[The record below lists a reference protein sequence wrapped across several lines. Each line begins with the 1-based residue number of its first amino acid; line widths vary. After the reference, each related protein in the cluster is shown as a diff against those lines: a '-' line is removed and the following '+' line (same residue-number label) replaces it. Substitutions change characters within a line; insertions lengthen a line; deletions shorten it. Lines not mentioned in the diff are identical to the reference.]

1 MEAILLHLVIDV
13 PMEGRVRDRPNIGA
27 KENVHGILIVIL
39 SADV

>member
-13 PMEGRVRDRPNIGA
+13 PTEGKVRDRLNIGA
-27 KENVHGILIVIL
+27 KENVHGTLIIIL